1 MNPFTEKVRTNKLVN
16 VITRKFEF
24 AKVWSTRISRKI
36 VEEYSPRCPWTVRA
50 SQRLVCDTILNLN
63 LVKKKEEI
71 RSASENA
78 TSVQIARPNSRII

>member
-50 SQRLVCDTILNLN
+50 SQRLVYDITILNLN
-63 LVKKKEEI
+63 LVKKKKKLEVHQ
-71 RSASENA
+71 RMLPVSK
-78 TSVQIARPNSRII
+78 

>member
-1 MNPFTEKVRTNKLVN
+1 MNPFTEKIRTNKLVN

-50 SQRLVCDTILNLN
+50 SQRLVCDITILNLN
-63 LVKKKEEI
+63 LVKKKKKLEVHQ
-71 RSASENA
+71 RMLPVSK
-78 TSVQIARPNSRII
+78 